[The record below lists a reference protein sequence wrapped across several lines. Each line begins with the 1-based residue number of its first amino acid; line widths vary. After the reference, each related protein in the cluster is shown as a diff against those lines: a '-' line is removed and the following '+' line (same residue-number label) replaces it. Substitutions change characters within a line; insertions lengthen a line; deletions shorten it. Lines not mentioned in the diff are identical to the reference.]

1 MINNK
6 FFRQQRQKIQFNV
19 AAVDVEVVQLCNKQ
33 ILFFFFFISVG
44 CLGQFTRTTTIPH
57 GPLNILQAQ

>member
-19 AAVDVEVVQLCNKQ
+19 AVVDVEVVQLCNKQ
-33 ILFFFFFISVG
+33 ILSFFFLSFFFFLRR
-44 CLGQFTRTTTIPH
+44 CPGQLARTTTNLTAH
-57 GPLNILQAQ
+57 

>member
-19 AAVDVEVVQLCNKQ
+19 AVVDVEVVQLCNKQ
-33 ILFFFFFISVG
+33 ILTSSFFIFFFLRG
-44 CLGQFTRTTTIPH
+44 CPGQLARTTTNLTAH
-57 GPLNILQAQ
+57 